1 MVATMENNNKSSNQ
15 CEAGLT
21 APRRDAPRLDSS
33 VDLLVYL
40 SALLR
45 AKYFVIAMSILFGA
59 VAAGYSYTLPEMY
72 ETYVRSDLVDI
83 EDPGGVSP
91 DNRRASEV
99 LTLVEHGFVLGTSKD
114 NYLDVTLAK
123 MRSRQFSLMF
133 IEKHGVFQAFYPE
146 HWDEVSQTWETG
158 FTPDKGSSFTLFN
171 ESVRFIDHN
180 PENDIISVR
189 MRWSDPV
196 LARDWANA
204 YVKEFNQFMREQAL
218 KDVDKKRGFLEQELQ
233 RTTVVDIRQSIFR
246 LIEAQTAVA
255 MLASAKEEYVLEVID
270 PALLP
275 FERYSPG
282 RKTYLIL
289 GCFVGGMLA
298 VALVI
303 GQLIY
308 NSLRTAL
315 SNYELYPTFNS
326 VGGGNKEAKGQEAS
340 RAWLV

>member
-1 MVATMENNNKSSNQ
+1 MKTQIEASSETQMETKTHQRETGSN
-15 CEAGLT
+15 
-21 APRRDAPRLDSS
+21 APRLDSD
-33 VDLLVYL
+33 VDLLAYL

-45 AKYFVIAMSILFGA
+45 AKFMIIGMAIVFGV

-72 ETYVRSDLVDI
+72 ETYVRSDLVDV

-99 LTLVEHGFVLGTSKD
+99 LTLVEHGFILGTSKD

-146 HWDEVSQTWETG
+146 QWDETAQSWTPG
-158 FTPDKGSSFTLFN
+158 FTPDRGSSFTLFN
-171 ESVRFIDHN
+171 ERVRFIDHN

-218 KDVDKKRGFLEQELQ
+218 KDVEKKRGFLEQELQ

-282 RKTYLIL
+282 RRTYLVL
-289 GCFVGGMLA
+289 GSFAGGMLA
-298 VALVI
+298 VAMVF
-303 GQLIY
+303 GQLIF
-308 NSLRTAL
+308 NNMRAAL
-315 SNYELYPTFNS
+315 SKHELYPTLY
-326 VGGGNKEAKGQEAS
+326 KENISYRKDRGQETS
-340 RAWLV
+340 RA

>member
-1 MVATMENNNKSSNQ
+1 MNTYTEQATQ
-15 CEAGLT
+15 
-21 APRRDAPRLDSS
+21 RDDSAHQAPRLDAG
-33 VDLLVYL
+33 VDLMVYL
-40 SALLR
+40 LALLR
-45 AKYFVIAMSILFGA
+45 AKFFIVCMAAIFGLTAVI
-59 VAAGYSYTLPEMY
+59 YSYSLPEMY

-99 LTLVEHGFVLGTSKD
+99 LTLVEHGFVLGTAKD

-133 IEKHGVFQAFYPE
+133 IEKHGVFKAFFPE
-146 HWDEVSQTWETG
+146 QWDETSQSWAPG
-158 FTPDKGSSFTLFN
+158 FTPDRGSSYTLFN
-171 ESVRFIDHN
+171 IAVRFIDHN

-204 YVKEFNQFMREQAL
+204 YVDEFNQFMREQAL
-218 KDVDKKRGFLEQELQ
+218 QEVDKKRAFLEQELK
-233 RTTVVDIRQSIFR
+233 RTSVVDIRQSIFR

-282 RKTYLIL
+282 RKTYLVL
-289 GCFVGGMLA
+289 GTFVGGMLA
-298 VALVI
+298 IALVF
-303 GQLIY
+303 GRLIV
-308 NSLRTAL
+308 NNLKAAL
-315 SNYELYPTFNS
+315 SKYAIYPTSTSN
-326 VGGGNKEAKGQEAS
+326 
-340 RAWLV
+340 